1 NSALAGYVR
10 AQLAAGVIV
19 GTVCTALFSLF
30 QLPYAVSLGI
40 VAGVLELVPVIGP
53 LTVMLMA
60 AGQAEQHAVALVIA
74 LAAVRL
80 VQDLV
85 IYPRLVRRGMHLS
98 SSAVILA
105 VWCGAALN
113 GAAGV
118 VLGIPGAG
126 FLSVS
131 MRHWRQYHAI

>member
-1 NSALAGYVR
+1 DVNTALGGYVR
-10 AQLAAGVIV
+10 AQLAAWI
-19 GTVCTALFSLF
+19 TVATAWKAVFSRF
-30 QLPYAVSLGI
+30 RLPYAGSMGI

-53 LTVMLMA
+53 LTVILMA

-74 LAAVRL
+74 LAALRV

-85 IYPRLVRRGMHLS
+85 IYPRLIRHGMHLS
-98 SSAVILA
+98 SAAVILA

-118 VLGIPGAG
+118 VLAIPCAG

-131 MRHWRQYHAI
+131 V